1 MYKNKAIIFNCSYNG
16 LSIIQE
22 LNKVGIEC
30 IAMDCFRGIGTYSR
44 YASKFIKCEDPRYNE
59 KRFIDQLYEY
69 CKKQEYKPVL
79 FPTNDEWALAVSRH
93 KDRLE
98 TVAHVC
104 SSYQKSVE
112 LILNKDKF
120 YEVGNKAN
128 YMSPYTWE
136 NDKLDDISFN
146 SFPVVAKAKFKSVP
160 DGDSEKLNKLL
171 EENRLVVLNSR
182 EELEKYVVS
191 NQELLPYLVFQEYVR
206 GNSDT
211 MYTVGIYVDRNIE
224 IKALFTGRKVR
235 GYPAEYGDNIVG
247 ESCEVPE
254 YLIENTKKIVQE
266 LNYTGIA
273 EFEYKKDEVSGDFKL
288 IEINPRSWSWIGI
301 TPHCGVN
308 IPLIAYKDLTGLDT
322 TSSVLKQNEGKV
334 RYIKVFQDFVNCI
347 FRYKNS
353 FPEWAMSLKEWRQD
367 LKSSKNVYAELY
379 RKDYTVM
386 FVSLF
391 YVIAKIIKQREK

>member
-59 KRFIDQLYEY
+59 KGFIDQLYGY
-69 CKKQEYKPVL
+69 CKEQENKPVL

-104 SSYQKSVE
+104 SSNRNSVE
-112 LILNKDKF
+112 LILNKDNF
-120 YEVGNKAN
+120 YEVGNKAS
-128 YMSPYTWE
+128 YMTPYTWE
-136 NDKLDDISFN
+136 NDKLDDIKSSFY
-146 SFPVVAKAKFKSVP
+146 PVVAKAKFKSVP
-160 DGDSEKLNKLL
+160 DGDSEILNKLL
-171 EENRLVVLNSR
+171 EENRLVVLNNR
-182 EELEKYVVS
+182 NELNKYVES
-191 NQELLPYLVFQEYVR
+191 NQKLLPYLVFQEYVR

-211 MYTVGIYVDRNIE
+211 MYTVGIYADNNSQIR
-224 IKALFTGRKVR
+224 ALFTGRKVR

-273 EFEYKKDEVSGDFKL
+273 EFEYKKDEVTGVYKL

-322 TSSVLKQNEGKV
+322 TSSVLKQNEEKV

-353 FPEWAMSLKEWRQD
+353 FPEWAMSLKEWRKD

-379 RKDYTVM
+379 RKDYVVM

-391 YVIAKIIKQREK
+391 YVIAKIVKQREK